1 MQLGSARPQSAEMT
15 PGPGFRYRRNTRGP
29 APELVHRFGAFGAAD
44 VSDMMNRLYTMNP
57 AIKPVTPRE
66 LRLLGPACTV
76 KVFPGDNLMVHK
88 SLDLANPGDVLVI
101 DASSSMMTAV
111 IGDSTAKA
119 FGLVGLGSFVRFRS
133 GLKDPRDAAI
143 LFLMIGLGMACG
155 HGSLGLAGVGTG
167 FVAVLL
173 LVMDFLDKKE
183 PVAPKQR
190 MLVTAQADD
199 LAGAEEWLRQKLGER
214 NVLVRSCAL
223 DFDGRRVELEVEEK
237 EPGMLASALSRSAG
251 GPLRGLRWSE
261 MPSNNKGSWEERG

>member
-1 MQLGSARPQSAEMT
+1 MDSTFPGLFQELTSEISPQ
-15 PGPGFRYRRNTRGP
+15 
-29 APELVHRFGAFGAAD
+29 GAG
-44 VSDMMNRLYTMNP
+44 VMVP
-57 AIKPVTPRE
+57 
-66 LRLLGPACTV
+66 RLLAAVTIATALALRPWRLWMRKPLPKGEMMQAQVLLCT
-76 KVFPGDNLMVHK
+76 
-88 SLDLANPGDVLVI
+88 AAAVI
-101 DASSSMMTAV
+101 TAV

-167 FVAVLL
+167 FVAALL
-173 LVMDFLDKKE
+173 LVMDLLDKKE
-183 PVAPKQR
+183 PAAPKQR

-199 LAGAEEWLRQKLGER
+199 LAGAEAWLRQKLGER

-223 DFDGRRVELEVEEK
+223 DFDGRRVELEVEER

-251 GPLRGLRWSE
+251 PLRGLRWSE
-261 MPSNNKGSWEERG
+261 LPANKAGREELG